1 MQSDKFTIQDIIDM
15 SVPHGYRDNGRRTAI
30 ETDRF
35 VLSIVGGS
43 QGLYGDFKDS
53 FEVAVIDKK
62 TGNFVTEL
70 FEPEATDEVMGY
82 VPAED
87 VVRIAN
93 YFVQKSVSKLD

>member
-43 QGLYGDFKDS
+43 QGLYGDFKES

-62 TGNFVTEL
+62 NGEFVTHL
-70 FEPEATDEVMGY
+70 FEPESDDVMGY
-82 VPAED
+82 VPAKE

-93 YFVQKSVSKLD
+93 YFVQKKFPS